1 MKYFSSKGLSVPLG
15 RELGRGGEG
24 AVFEVPSD
32 QGLVA
37 KVYHKAPNPRKQA
50 KLSFMAS
57 TADQK
62 LLSYVAWPKATLH
75 ERRGGPVIG
84 FLMPNIGGK
93 EAIHA
98 VYSPAHRRQSH
109 PNAAWNYLV
118 YVSRNIAASFAT
130 IHAHGH
136 VVGDVNQNSFMVG
149 RDSKVTLI
157 DSDSFQINAAGTLH
171 LCEVGVPHF
180 TPPELQSL
188 PTFKGLTRTSN
199 HDNFG
204 LALLIFHV
212 LLGGRHPF
220 SGVPLRHDVG
230 NELEK
235 SIRDLRYAY
244 ARDGSKRGM
253 VPPPRSIPVSILPAS
268 IEPLFHL
275 AFTEQGAAGAR
286 PTAAQWVAALDG
298 LRATLTKCGASGM
311 HIYPNHLHACPWCAL
326 ERQGVRYFTAPAAM
340 AVPGATQRSPSAA
353 TPASGFMLHEV
364 WERIQAI
371 SPPPGI
377 TIPSPSQFQATGCPL
392 PPHAAKSNVSLPLQV
407 IVVLL
412 ALGLQAALPEY
423 WWLTWPLAGIG
434 LASIISRQSSARK
447 AEVAIRTDAVKVAEG
462 HYKMLVAAAKKDN
475 GVHRFQSCMRALAQA
490 KQRLESL
497 PSEERNEGA
506 EWIKAAYLRRQRE
519 FLDTCFVDD
528 ADIPGIGPSRKAT
541 LVSFGIES
549 AADVAADA
557 VRQLPGFGEALT
569 SAMMYWRKECENK
582 FVFDPK
588 QALSTDDLKALKA
601 KFGAIRHSL
610 ENTLAQGPQELQMLR
625 QQALQH
631 ASVMLPAIEAPAR
644 QLAQAQAD
652 WKML

>member
-1 MKYFSSKGLSVPLG
+1 MKYFSSKGLSIPLG

-32 QGLVA
+32 PGVVA
-37 KVYHKAPNPRKQA
+37 KIYHKTPDLKKQA

-62 LLSYVAWPKATLH
+62 LLSYVAWPEATLH
-75 ERRGGPVIG
+75 EQRSGPVIG

-118 YVSRNIAASFAT
+118 HVSRNIAASFKT

-157 DSDSFQINAAGTLH
+157 DSDSFQINAGGIQH

-188 PTFKGLTRTSN
+188 PSFRGLTRTSN

-204 LALLIFHV
+204 LALLVFHV

-253 VPPPRSIPVSILPAS
+253 APPPRSIPVSILPAS
-268 IEPLFHL
+268 IEKMFHL

-286 PTAAQWVAALDG
+286 PTAGEWVAALDG
-298 LRATLTKCGASGM
+298 LRATLTKCGASAM
-311 HIYPNHLHACPWCAL
+311 HIYPNHLPDCPWCAL
-326 ERQGVRYFTAPAAM
+326 DRQGVNYFTAPAAT
-340 AVPGATQRSPSAA
+340 AVPGAAQRTLSAA
-353 TPASGFMLHEV
+353 TPTSGFVLHEV
-364 WERIQAI
+364 WARIQAI
-371 SPPPGI
+371 TPPPRISPPD
-377 TIPSPSQFQATGCPL
+377 PSQFQTTGCQL
-392 PPHAAKSNVSLPLQV
+392 PPHVAKRNASLPLQV
-407 IVVLL
+407 MVLLL

-423 WWLTWPLAGIG
+423 WWMTWSLAGIG
-434 LASIISRQSSARK
+434 LAAVITRHRSWRK
-447 AEVAIRTDAVKVAEG
+447 AEIANRSYAVNVAQG
-462 HYKMLVAAAKKDN
+462 HYKMLVAAAEKDDS
-475 GVHRFQSCMRALAQA
+475 VRRFGSCMQGLAQA
-490 KQRLESL
+490 KQRLEAL
-497 PSEERNEGA
+497 PSEEKNERL
-506 EWIKAAYLRRQRE
+506 EWVKATYLRRQRE

-528 ADIPGIGPSRKAT
+528 ADIPGIGSSRKAT
-541 LVSFGIES
+541 LLSFGIES
-549 AADVAADA
+549 AADVAEDA
-557 VRQLPGFGEALT
+557 VLQLPGFGAALT
-569 SAMMYWRKECENK
+569 SAMMDWRKECENM

-588 QALSTDDLKALKA
+588 QALSLSDGKALQA
-601 KFGAIRHSL
+601 KYGAVRNSL
-610 ENTLAQGPQELQMLR
+610 ESKLAQGPRELQLLR

-631 ASVMLPAIEAPAR
+631 ATVILPAIEASAR